1 MLPQESF
8 QKNLLEPIL
17 YIVNGSWRW
26 WCYRMLLRSKV
37 SLDAATPNTNIKIT
51 ILDKSKRRIYLQVKL
66 EQSDTFFKT
75 TNDLTKQEGARKVL
89 AKVNV
94 TYDSDVMVVNSFVF
108 WSSIF
113 AQWNFGSSKLNC
125 CFIHYDHVELLSMI
139 RLSSIIVIFSLKM

>member
-1 MLPQESF
+1 
-8 QKNLLEPIL
+8 
-17 YIVNGSWRW
+17 
-26 WCYRMLLRSKV
+26 MLLRSKV
-37 SLDAATPNTNIKIT
+37 SLDGATPNTNIKIT

-108 WSSIF
+108 
-113 AQWNFGSSKLNC
+113 
-125 CFIHYDHVELLSMI
+125 
-139 RLSSIIVIFSLKM
+139 